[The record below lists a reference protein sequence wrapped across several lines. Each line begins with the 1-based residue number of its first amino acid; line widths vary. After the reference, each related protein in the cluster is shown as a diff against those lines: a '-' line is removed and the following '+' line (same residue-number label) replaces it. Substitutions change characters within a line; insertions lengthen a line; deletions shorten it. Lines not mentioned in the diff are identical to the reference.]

1 MKKIQHEL
9 IWGIYFTMMMISW
22 MDIEKIGGF
31 HDTRIELH
39 PFFTNLVM
47 IPAIAIY
54 VMAIRKK
61 RLQLGGRISYKQ
73 AFISG
78 AIMTFFVT
86 LFTPLVIYVSVT
98 WISPDFFK
106 NMIRFATENKLM
118 TNTAAIEY
126 FNLKSYMIQSVIAT
140 PFMGF
145 ITTAIV
151 AIFSSRKK

>member
-1 MKKIQHEL
+1 
-9 IWGIYFTMMMISW
+9 
-22 MDIEKIGGF
+22 
-31 HDTRIELH
+31 
-39 PFFTNLVM
+39 
-47 IPAIAIY
+47 
-54 VMAIRKK
+54 
-61 RLQLGGRISYKQ
+61 
-73 AFISG
+73 
-78 AIMTFFVT
+78 MTFFVT

>member
-1 MKKIQHEL
+1 
-9 IWGIYFTMMMISW
+9 MMMIGW
-22 MDIEKIGGF
+22 MDLEKIGGF
-31 HDTRIELH
+31 HDSRIEWH

-47 IPAIAIY
+47 IPAITFY

-78 AIMTFFVT
+78 SLMTLFVT
-86 LFTPLVIYVSVT
+86 LFTPLVIYISVI

-106 NMIRFATENKLM
+106 NMIQFATEKKLM
-118 TNTAAIEY
+118 TATAAHEY
-126 FNLKSYMIQSVIAT
+126 FNLKNYMIQSVIAT
-140 PFMGF
+140 PFMGL
-145 ITTAIV
+145 ITTGIV